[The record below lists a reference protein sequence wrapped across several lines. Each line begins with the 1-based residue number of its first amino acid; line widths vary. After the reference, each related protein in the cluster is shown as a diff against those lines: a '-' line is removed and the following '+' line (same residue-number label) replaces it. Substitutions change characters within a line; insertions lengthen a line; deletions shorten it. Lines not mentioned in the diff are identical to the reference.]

1 MATRKTISLDPNFKE
16 FIALLNSEGVRYL
29 LLGGYAVNYY
39 GYHRFTGE
47 IDFWI
52 AVDSEN
58 ANRVSK
64 ALQQFGF
71 SADAVR
77 PALFMEPNRV
87 HMFGRVPVRVD
98 LLTGPSGVEKVAP
111 TGHTFK
117 HGAFWHCWQGV
128 GTKCVPPPG
137 SASSYTWIH
146 SIGSGARWP

>member
-39 GYHRFTGE
+39 GYHRFTGD

-98 LLTGPSGVEKVAP
+98 LLTGPSGVEFDDCYERRVLATLDGIDVSLISLEDLRRNKLAS
-111 TGHTFK
+111 GRDK
-117 HGAFWHCWQGV
+117 DLMDLKGLA
-128 GTKCVPPPG
+128 GT
-137 SASSYTWIH
+137 
-146 SIGSGARWP
+146 

>member
-16 FIALLNSEGVRYL
+16 FIALLNSERVRYL

-39 GYHRFTGE
+39 GYHRFTGN

-71 SADAVR
+71 SADAVK
-77 PALFMEPNRV
+77 PALFMESNRV
-87 HMFGRVPVRVD
+87 HMLGRVPMRVD
-98 LLTGPSGVEKVAP
+98 LLTGPSGVEFDDCYKRRVLA
-111 TGHTFK
+111 TLDGIDVSLISLEDLRRNK
-117 HGAFWHCWQGV
+117 L
-128 GTKCVPPPG
+128 
-137 SASSYTWIH
+137 ASGRDKDLMDLKGLADI
-146 SIGSGARWP
+146 